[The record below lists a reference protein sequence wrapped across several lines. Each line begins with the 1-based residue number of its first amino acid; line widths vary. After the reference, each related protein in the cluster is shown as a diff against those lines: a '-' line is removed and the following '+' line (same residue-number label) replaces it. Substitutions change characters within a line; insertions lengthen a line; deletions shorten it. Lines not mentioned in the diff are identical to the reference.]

1 MRRPAGAPLQSPQ
14 HPSSVP
20 PLLTKHFA
28 WQPQELRSGVGL
40 LGPEPQ
46 HHRLY
51 GLGQTA
57 LCPHASVSPH
67 AKCGGNNGPYARGT
81 GQSTPMPLKPS
92 VLPLTRARPTAPQWP
107 PGPTRW
113 PSVQACSA
121 PATRASWLLLSLSK
135 PCPAA
140 SGPAPWLFPLPE
152 AHPLRSKSSVGGTAG
167 ATEHPVVPLPSNGS
181 FDLECA
187 PPPAPS

>member
-1 MRRPAGAPLQSPQ
+1 MFLSRWLRGESDLRGPTGPLSQAGQVSGCHLTLCQEAAERAAPSRSPLQSPQ

-46 HHRLY
+46 HHQLY

-81 GQSTPMPLKPS
+81 GQSMPMPPKPS
-92 VLPLTRARPTAPQWP
+92 MLPLARARSTVPQWP

-135 PCPAA
+135 P
-140 SGPAPWLFPLPE
+140 
-152 AHPLRSKSSVGGTAG
+152 
-167 ATEHPVVPLPSNGS
+167 
-181 FDLECA
+181 
-187 PPPAPS
+187 